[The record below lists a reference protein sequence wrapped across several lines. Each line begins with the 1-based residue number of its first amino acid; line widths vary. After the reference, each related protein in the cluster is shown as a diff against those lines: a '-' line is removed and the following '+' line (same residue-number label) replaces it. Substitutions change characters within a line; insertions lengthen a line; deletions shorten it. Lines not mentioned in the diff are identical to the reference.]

1 MTYCSPPF
9 LVNNTLILSGID
21 LIVNP
26 IKIVDFID
34 FCAAERPLDWQFILD
49 SILTIPLFF
58 TILQLIV
65 VILLKLLLYLFRWW
79 VMVYHSVTNLP
90 FVQNKMLR
98 LLYHYR
104 LGSSQLS

>member
-26 IKIVDFID
+26 LKIVDFID
-34 FCAAERPLDWQFILD
+34 FCVAERLANKDFTPD
-49 SILTIPLFF
+49 STRTIPLFF

-65 VILLKLLLYLFRWW
+65 VIILAPLLLILHLW
-79 VMVYHSVTNLP
+79 VMVYHSVTNQP
-90 FVQNKMLR
+90 FVPYKMLR
-98 LLYHYR
+98 LLYLLR
-104 LGSSQLS
+104 LIVWQQS